1 MSDVVV
7 NDPGVASQIDIHAC
21 VCEARASRESAI
33 SQWIDDVILISRLST
48 SLMRGDHD
56 VTVGQMLVAQM
67 VGSTENY
74 YRTVFA
80 DLANTC
86 PWVAR
91 NVAADPIPFSAVRTF
106 ATGKAGYGLVEGVLF
121 SSKGNIAGQVKRF
134 TKYRIQDDS
143 TLGKAITAFDSVC
156 AIRHASVHW
165 SGRFDTRAHSALQID
180 VLSEAQYGVTLDLA
194 AIQDSLAACDFL
206 VRTSNQVLFDH
217 TMKRWLDE
225 GYLGPDL
232 PDADNRARARALSA
246 IFAEQ
251 RLKSVVTR
259 RIAESLAAD

>member
-7 NDPGVASQIDIHAC
+7 NYSGVASQIDIRAC
-21 VCEARASRESAI
+21 VREVQISRESAI
-33 SQWIDDVILISRLST
+33 SQWIDDVILMNRLST
-48 SLMRGDHD
+48 SLMGGDHD
-56 VTVGQMLVAQM
+56 VTLGQMLVAQM

-74 YRTVFA
+74 FRTVFA

-91 NVAADPIPFSAVRTF
+91 NVALESIPFSAVRTF

-121 SSKGNIAGQVKRF
+121 SSKGVIAKQFKRF
-134 TKYRIQDDS
+134 TKYQIAEE
-143 TLGKAITAFDSVC
+143 TALGKAVATFDSVC

-165 SGRFDTRAHSALQID
+165 SGRFDTRAHGTLRID
-180 VLSEAQYGVTLDLA
+180 DLGKAQYGVALDLA

-206 VRTSNQVLFDH
+206 VRSSNQVLFDH

-225 GYLGPDL
+225 GYLGVDVSA
-232 PDADNRARARALSA
+232 ADSRSRVRALSA
-246 IFAEQ
+246 IFAER
-251 RLKSVVTR
+251 RLKSVVSR
-259 RIAESLAAD
+259 RIAESAASD

>member
-1 MSDVVV
+1 MNNIAV
-7 NDPGVASQIDIHAC
+7 NDQGVASQIDIHAC
-21 VCEARASRESAI
+21 VSEVRSSRESAI

-48 SLMRGDHD
+48 SLMRGDHEL
-56 VTVGQMLVAQM
+56 TVGQMLVAQM

-91 NVAADPIPFSAVRTF
+91 NVAAESIPFSAVRTF
-106 ATGKAGYGLVEGVLF
+106 AAGKAGYGLVEGVLF
-121 SSKGNIAGQVKRF
+121 SSKGNIAAQVKRF
-134 TKYRIQDDS
+134 TKYRIREDS

-165 SGRFDTRAHSALQID
+165 SGRFDTRAHGALRID
-180 VLSEAQYGVTLDLA
+180 VLGEAQYGVTLDLA
-194 AIQDSLAACDFL
+194 AIQDCLAACDFL
-206 VRTSNQVLFDH
+206 VRTSNQVLFDQ

-225 GYLGPDL
+225 GYLGPD
-232 PDADNRARARALSA
+232 ASEVDNRSRSRVLSA
-246 IFAEQ
+246 VFAER

-259 RIAESLAAD
+259 RIVESLAAE

>member
-7 NDPGVASQIDIHAC
+7 NDPGVASQIDIRSC
-21 VCEARASRESAI
+21 VCEVEASRESAI
-33 SQWIDDVILISRLST
+33 SQWVDDVILINGLST

-56 VTVGQMLVAQM
+56 VTVAQMLVAQM

-91 NVAADPIPFSAVRTF
+91 NVAADSIPFAAVRTF
-106 ATGKAGYGLVEGVLF
+106 ASGKAGYGLVEGVLF
-121 SSKGNIAGQVKRF
+121 SSRGVISAQMKRF
-134 TKYRIQDDS
+134 TKYRVNDDS
-143 TLGKAITAFDSVC
+143 TLGKAINAFDSVC
-156 AIRHASVHW
+156 AIRHAAVHW
-165 SGRFDTRAHSALQID
+165 SGRFDTRAHGALQID
-180 VLSEAQYGVTLDLA
+180 VLSKTQYGVSLDLR

-217 TMKRWLDE
+217 TLKRWLDE
-225 GYLGPDL
+225 GYLGPDVSQ
-232 PDADNRARARALSA
+232 ADNRARCQALSA
-246 IFAEQ
+246 MFAEK
-251 RLKSVVTR
+251 RLKSVVTK
-259 RIAESLAAD
+259 RITESVDAV